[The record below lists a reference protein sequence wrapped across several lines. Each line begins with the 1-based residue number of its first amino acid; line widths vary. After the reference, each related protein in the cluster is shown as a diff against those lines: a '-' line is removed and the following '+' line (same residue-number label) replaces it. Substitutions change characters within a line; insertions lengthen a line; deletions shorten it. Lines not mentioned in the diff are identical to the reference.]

1 MTDYLLSVQYDRLPV
16 QCTVG
21 QTTCTVYC
29 ITDYLYSVLY
39 DTTTT
44 VYCITDYLYS
54 ELYDR
59 LPVQCTV

>member
-1 MTDYLLSVQYDRLPV
+1 MTDYLLSVQYDILPV

-54 ELYDR
+54 EL
-59 LPVQCTV
+59 